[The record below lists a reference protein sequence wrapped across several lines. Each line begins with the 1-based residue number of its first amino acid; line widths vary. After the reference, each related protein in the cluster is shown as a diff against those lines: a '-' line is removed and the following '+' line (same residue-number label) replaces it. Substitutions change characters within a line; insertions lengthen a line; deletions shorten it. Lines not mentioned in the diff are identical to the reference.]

1 MLKLLHTQITQST
14 FNMDHTLNLNL
25 MVAPTMIGSLHTFQP
40 TTLILRS
47 MMLEPRLLQPLRLK
61 PLQLEMLLR
70 PSDGTS
76 QLGTNLDHPPHSE
89 TLLKIDLMVA
99 HTTIGSLLMFQ
110 QIMLTQRC
118 MTLEPKLL
126 QLLKP
131 KLLQLV
137 MHLRPSDGTSQL
149 GTNLDH
155 LPLSEILLN
164 LNSIPDQAETGTLHT
179 FQPTM
184 LTQRSM
190 TLEPKPPQLLKLKP
204 HQLVMP
210 LRPSDGTSQL
220 GINLALPYHSET
232 LFNLILKIS
241 LVLASRELLT
251 SKCHQPPTLAQ
262 TPTKQPLMTRTAQ
275 LTETPPGTPSLPQ
288 EPPSQRTLRPLHSQD
303 TPSTDFDCVR

>member
-61 PLQLEMLLR
+61 HLQLEM
-70 PSDGTS
+70 P
-76 QLGTNLDHPPHSE
+76 
-89 TLLKIDLMVA
+89 
-99 HTTIGSLLMFQ
+99 
-110 QIMLTQRC
+110 
-118 MTLEPKLL
+118 
-126 QLLKP
+126 
-131 KLLQLV
+131 
-137 MHLRPSDGTSQL
+137 LRPSDGTSQL

-164 LNSIPDQAETGTLHT
+164 LNSILDQAETGTLHT

-190 TLEPKPPQLLKLKP
+190 MLEPKPPQLLKLKP

-220 GINLALPYHSET
+220 GINLVLPYHSET

-288 EPPSQRTLRPLHSQD
+288 EPPSQRTLRPLHTQD